1 MCHFSVICSTF
12 AFGFRTNSKFVDS
25 ISITELFFLKQKIM
39 NASFRKLLLLVALFA
54 CASMANAQ
62 LPNEKFGKPSNQEW
76 DFVGWGDAIDAD
88 AIILCKTMKVTYQL
102 SDQVANFNQ
111 SDGAIS
117 IDNIDDFSKNNI
129 DDSNILINYEFRLR
143 TKILK
148 PEGAKHANIDIT
160 YFCTNDKKLTTDE
173 LADMKIK
180 VFSKNEK
187 GKVEKRNVSTAN
199 FAKERVDNNYMV
211 IHVVVPDV
219 KAGDI
224 IEYQY
229 NITSPRPH
237 FLYDWAFQECI
248 PTVRSKCDI
257 EIPSFLQFHM
267 NVPVNKLV
275 KSSVEAGRLA
285 YDTNRADMKKG
296 KTCITNHYYIVG
308 DYILPE
314 GQALKRNLG
323 NADDKNETA
332 EQIAVFTSQI
342 TTANIPQPAY
352 MPKGCT
358 HLKIK

>member
-1 MCHFSVICSTF
+1 
-12 AFGFRTNSKFVDS
+12 
-25 ISITELFFLKQKIM
+25 
-39 NASFRKLLLLVALFA
+39 
-54 CASMANAQ
+54 
-62 LPNEKFGKPSNQEW
+62 
-76 DFVGWGDAIDAD
+76 
-88 AIILCKTMKVTYQL
+88 
-102 SDQVANFNQ
+102 
-111 SDGAIS
+111 
-117 IDNIDDFSKNNI
+117 
-129 DDSNILINYEFRLR
+129 
-143 TKILK
+143 
-148 PEGAKHANIDIT
+148 
-160 YFCTNDKKLTTDE
+160 
-173 LADMKIK
+173 MKIK

-257 EIPSFLQFHM
+257 EIPSFLQFQM